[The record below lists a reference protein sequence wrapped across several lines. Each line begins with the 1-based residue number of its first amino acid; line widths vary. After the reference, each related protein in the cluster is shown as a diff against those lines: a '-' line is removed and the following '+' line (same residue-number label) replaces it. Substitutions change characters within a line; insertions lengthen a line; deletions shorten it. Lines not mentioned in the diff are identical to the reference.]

1 MVGCS
6 GSPNWRLFDKQQ
18 YLTDTVIAYY
28 KLMSTLEKGK
38 RGTGRTLDKLHHSVN
53 FRISCLYFFTV
64 ESALDLENVEGKSFK
79 SGLTLVGR
87 WFQWLS
93 ASNICNEKRI
103 KLLEERVPYKIAQ
116 NSTKTL
122 ETKSGVLLPGPWWQ
136 APTTFCP
143 ISTRDRASASS
154 RC

>member
-1 MVGCS
+1 MVGSS
-6 GSPNWRLFDKQQ
+6 GNPNWRLFDKEQ
-18 YLTDTVIAYY
+18 YLTNSYSLLQADEHTR
-28 KLMSTLEKGK
+28 EGKGA
-38 RGTGRTLDKLHHSVN
+38 TGRTLHKLHHSKN
-53 FRISCLYFFTV
+53 FRISFLYFFTV
-64 ESALDLENVEGKSFK
+64 ESALSLKNVEGMSFK
-79 SGLTLVGR
+79 YGLTLMGR

-103 KLLEERVPYKIAQ
+103 TIIEERVPYKIAQ

-122 ETKSGVLLPGPWWQ
+122 ESKSGALLPGPWWQ

-143 ISTRDRASASS
+143 ISTRVSAPS